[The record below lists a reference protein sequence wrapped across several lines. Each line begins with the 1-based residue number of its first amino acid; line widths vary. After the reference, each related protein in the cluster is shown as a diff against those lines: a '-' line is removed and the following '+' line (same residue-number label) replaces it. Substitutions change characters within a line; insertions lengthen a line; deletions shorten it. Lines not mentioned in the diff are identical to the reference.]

1 MTNPVRLT
9 LSRSAGFD
17 LQALSLATNG
27 LPAVVVARPSK
38 WGNPFV
44 IGEPAGESGEIVAMR
59 KTAVRYGQ

>member
-27 LPAVVVARPSK
+27 HLGVEVT
-38 WGNPFV
+38 
-44 IGEPAGESGEIVAMR
+44 IAGR
-59 KTAVRYGQ
+59 